1 MFARF
6 EQCKSEIVVV
16 GYGVGIPGG
25 GEVSDLKVV
34 WPEVVMFVGIS
45 AICVGG
51 AVAMLWLVLCRVWG
65 NAFEPIADQGDDWSP
80 FPWSGKPDR
89 TSIWVIPQR
98 NPMIEIIVD
107 RSRPAWH
114 SAVGVELAC
123 REVGPPARRIHEVG

>member
-1 MFARF
+1 VTRT
-6 EQCKSEIVVV
+6 EL
-16 GYGVGIPGG
+16 
-25 GEVSDLKVV
+25 D
-34 WPEVVMFVGIS
+34 WPQVVMLVLMLMAFGFLFLK
-45 AICVGG
+45 
-51 AVAMLWLVLCRVWG
+51 MLWGVICQLWG